1 MRLLFVCTGNI
12 CRSPLAERLAYSW
25 ASQSLG
31 ATAAAVRITSA
42 GTDALDG
49 KPMDKRSAAALSAL
63 GGQPGGFR
71 AQTFVPR
78 MADEADL
85 VLTMTRKQRRKV
97 LAVAPRALR
106 HTFTLP
112 EAADLLRTADLR
124 GISELPLRNRARE
137 LAVRLNAGRAGRMAV
152 EADDVFDPIG
162 ESGSVH
168 QQVAARIVRKL
179 QPLADV
185 LFVEEPAA
193 YAMVPPP
200 SRRELPDLRLL
211 TRPRG

>member
-31 ATAAAVRITSA
+31 ATTAAVRIASA

-49 KPMDKRSAAALSAL
+49 KPMDKRSAAALAAL
-63 GGQPGGFR
+63 GGEPGGFV
-71 AQTFVPR
+71 AQTFVPQ
-78 MADEADL
+78 MATEADL
-85 VLTMTRKQRRKV
+85 VLTMTRSQRRKV

-112 EAADLLRTADLR
+112 EAADLLRSADLR
-124 GISELPLRNRARE
+124 GVTDLPLRNRARE
-137 LAVRLNAGRAGRMAV
+137 LAARLNAGRARRMSV

-162 ESGSVH
+162 ESGGVH
-168 QQVAARIVRKL
+168 KQVAARIARKL
-179 QPLADV
+179 RPLADV
-185 LFVEEPAA
+185 LFVDESASHT
-193 YAMVPPP
+193 MVPSP
-200 SRRELPDLRLL
+200 RLYELPDPRQLA
-211 TRPRG
+211 RPRS